1 MKKFFM
7 ALVAVLGA
15 MTAWAEDIE
24 VTYIDAD
31 GKEKTVT
38 ATVVDFSG
46 GGIYGTKGEE
56 HWYVVNDE
64 VKIAYMNFM
73 DDHAHLILADGA
85 KLTVDDA
92 ILGFVF
98 NAEKNLT
105 IYGQKEG
112 TGQLIASAGNIG
124 YSICSLY
131 GDITINGGI
140 ITAITDHW
148 ESIGILAEGKITIN
162 GGSVTATSSGE
173 DADGIY
179 TSNGDIT
186 VNGGTVTATG
196 GTKEG
201 SGIKTNNGNIII
213 NGGSVTAASSSE
225 KGSGVTAS
233 GTTTLAGGVLTSDKY
248 SGAVSIADGFTYS
261 DGANLYNGT
270 LDDEQ
275 KGAIAGKTM
284 QSALLSLNDNAVN
297 SVAIAA
303 YDGKLMVARLSGRML
318 NMEGNWNTLTL
329 PFNVDAFAGTHLEGA
344 TVKELDTEGWYDAEG
359 TRHDEGGEGLRQT
372 GYDSE
377 SGTLT
382 LYFKDAAAIEAG
394 KPYLVKW
401 ESGLP
406 AALTVN
412 SAEDW
417 NTFASNINNGTE
429 SYEGKLVK
437 LGADIDVTT
446 TVGTSE
452 HPFRGIFDGAGH
464 TMNVTLDDTDNRGT
478 APFRYISDAII
489 QNVRT
494 TGTVSGRRHCTGLVG
509 YAYSGTN
516 TIQNCQVAVSVTS
529 TEKWFGGVL
538 GHGMSSITAVANC
551 LFTGS
556 LTGPDD
562 AIIGVF
568 DAWNDEGTHS
578 IENCLENGTYGIT
591 VKTAGKDNVT
601 VKNCYGKSGKVAD
614 ATDASG
620 MSSEVLQAV
629 LGSEWETADGD
640 VVPKLAPTSI
650 FNPVFNAV
658 VISKNNTPV
667 TSGDG
672 NVEFRGN
679 YDPTVLPG
687 DDVSN
692 LYLGSGNHLFW
703 PVNDK
708 TINAFRAYFHVNLG
722 PEQMVHNIVMNLD
735 IDDPTAVEEIKSSMF
750 NVQCSMDNGP
760 WYDLSGRKYDSKP
773 TKPGI
778 YVHNGEKIVVN

>member
-1 MKKFFM
+1 MKKFFLT
-7 ALVAVLGA
+7 LVAVLGA

-24 VTYIDAD
+24 VAYIDAD
-31 GKEKTVT
+31 GTEKSVT
-38 ATVVDFSG
+38 ATVVDLSG

-56 HWYVVNDE
+56 HWYVANGE
-64 VKIAYMNFM
+64 VKIAYLNFM

-92 ILGFVF
+92 MFGFVF

-140 ITAITDHW
+140 ISATTDHW

-179 TSNGDIT
+179 SSNGDIT

-201 SGIKTNNGNIII
+201 SGIRTNNGNIII
-213 NGGSVTAASSSE
+213 NGGSVTAASSGE
-225 KGSGVTAS
+225 EGHGVTAS

-261 DGANLYNGT
+261 DGENLYNGT

-303 YDGKLMVARLSGRML
+303 YDGKLMIAQLSGRML
-318 NMEGNWNTLTL
+318 NMEDNWNTLTL
-329 PFNVDAFAGTHLEGA
+329 PFNVDAFTGTHLEGA

-394 KPYLVKW
+394 KPYMVTW

-417 NTFASNINNGTE
+417 NTFAENVNNGT
-429 SYEGKLVK
+429 SYAGKLVK

-489 QNVRT
+489 QNVKT
-494 TGTVSGRRHCTGLVG
+494 TGTVAGRRHCTGLVG
-509 YAYSGTN
+509 YAYNGTN
-516 TIQNCQVAVSVTS
+516 TIQNCHVAVSVS
-529 TEKWFGGVL
+529 ATEKWFGGVL
-538 GHGMSSITAVANC
+538 GHGMSSITTVANC

-568 DAWNDEGTHS
+568 DAWNDAGTHS
-578 IENCLENGTYGIT
+578 VENCLENGTYDIT
-591 VKTAGKDNVT
+591 VKTADKDNVT
-601 VKNCYGKSGKVAD
+601 VTNCYGKSGKVAD

-620 MSSEVLQAV
+620 MSNEVLQAF
-629 LGSEWETADGD
+629 LGSRRATWCPSRLRQASSTRYSMLLSSA
-640 VVPKLAPTSI
+640 
-650 FNPVFNAV
+650 
-658 VISKNNTPV
+658 
-667 TSGDG
+667 
-672 NVEFRGN
+672 
-679 YDPTVLPG
+679 
-687 DDVSN
+687 
-692 LYLGSGNHLFW
+692 
-703 PVNDK
+703 K
-708 TINAFRAYFHVNLG
+708 TTLR
-722 PEQMVHNIVMNLD
+722 
-735 IDDPTAVEEIKSSMF
+735 
-750 NVQCSMDNGP
+750 
-760 WYDLSGRKYDSKP
+760 
-773 TKPGI
+773 
-778 YVHNGEKIVVN
+778 

>member
-38 ATVVDFSG
+38 ATVVDISG

-56 HWYVVNDE
+56 HWYVVNSE

-73 DDHAHLILADGA
+73 DDHAHLILADEA

-92 ILGFVF
+92 MFGFVF

-131 GDITINGGI
+131 GDITINGGV

-303 YDGKLMVARLSGRML
+303 YDGKLMIARLSGRML

-329 PFNVDAFAGTHLEGA
+329 PFNADAFAGTHLEGA

-406 AALTVN
+406 AALTIN

-429 SYEGKLVK
+429 SYEGKLVR

-509 YAYSGTN
+509 YAHSGTN
-516 TIQNCQVAVSVTS
+516 TIQNCQVAGSVTS

-538 GHGMSSITAVANC
+538 GHGMSSITTVANC

-568 DAWNDEGTHS
+568 DAWNDAGTHS

-658 VISKNNTPV
+658 VISKINTPV